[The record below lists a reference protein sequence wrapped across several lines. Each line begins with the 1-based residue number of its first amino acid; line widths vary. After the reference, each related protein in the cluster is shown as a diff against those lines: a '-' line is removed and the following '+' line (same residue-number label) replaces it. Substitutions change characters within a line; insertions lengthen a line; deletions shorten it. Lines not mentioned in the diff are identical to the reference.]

1 MKRMRKLHKISLNK
15 TEIDAQVILNSYLL
29 KQTKKHKMSEYK
41 SLRNISNLA
50 RTHVPYL
57 KNYKAFIGG
66 KWQSASNEVT
76 FPVFNPANGEKLA
89 DVSDLHHD
97 DVAKA
102 IFTAA
107 QAFQSWKATSVKV

>member
-1 MKRMRKLHKISLNK
+1 
-15 TEIDAQVILNSYLL
+15 
-29 KQTKKHKMSEYK
+29 MSEYK

-76 FPVFNPANGEKLA
+76 FPVINPANGEKLA

-107 QAFQSWKATSVKV
+107 QAFQSWKATSVKVE